1 MARTTPTRRQVLL
14 GSAAAASALS
24 WPTATVRAA
33 PPSTESITPQLVE
46 AARKEGKVIW
56 YTSVDLQVAEI
67 ISKAFEA
74 KYPGIAVRVE
84 RTGAERVFQRIGQ
97 ERASNIFACDVAQ
110 SSDAAH
116 YIAWKREG
124 ILTPCVPEDVAKH
137 FPAQHKDVDGLFAS
151 WRVWLCGIG
160 YNTKLVKV
168 EEAPKSFADLLDPKW
183 TGKLVKAHPS
193 YSGTIMTATQQ
204 MVRDLGWSYFEKLAK
219 QKVMQVQ
226 SAGDPVRKLALGE
239 RAIMVDG
246 ADYLATL
253 LKEKGEPIEF
263 VYATEGT
270 PLITGP
276 AAIMRNPPNPNAARL
291 FHNWSFTVEA
301 QQLNI
306 DVGGLRSV
314 HALVKERRD
323 RKPLSEIKLMRE
335 DAVEVDRS
343 AEEIKAKYA
352 QIFRV

>member
-1 MARTTPTRRQVLL
+1 VA
-14 GSAAAASALS
+14 
-24 WPTATVRAA
+24 VRAA
-33 PPSTESITPQLVE
+33 PPSPESITPQLIE
-46 AARKEGKVIW
+46 AARKEGKLIW
-56 YTSVDLQVAEI
+56 YTSVDLQVAEAV
-67 ISKAFEA
+67 SKAFQV
-74 KYPGIAVRVE
+74 KFPGIVVRVE

-116 YIAWKREG
+116 YIAWKRDG

-137 FPAQHKDVDGLFAS
+137 FPVQHKDADGLFAS

-160 YNTKLVKV
+160 YNTTLVKP
-168 EEAPKSFADLLDPKW
+168 EEAPKSFVELLEPKW

-204 MVRDLGWSYFEKLAK
+204 MARDLGWSYFERLAK

-226 SAGDPVRKLALGE
+226 SAGDPPRKIALGE
-239 RAIMVDG
+239 RAVMVDG
-246 ADYLATL
+246 TDYLITL
-253 LKEKGEPIEF
+253 MKEKGDPVEF

-276 AAIMRNPPNPNAARL
+276 AAIMKDPPNPNAARL

-301 QQLNI
+301 QQVNV

-314 HALVKERRD
+314 HPLVKERQD
-323 RKPLSEIKLMRE
+323 RKSLSEIKVMRE
-335 DAVEVDRS
+335 DPAEVDRL

-352 QIFRV
+352 RIFGV

>member
-1 MARTTPTRRQVLL
+1 MNKPTRRQVLL

-24 WPTATVRAA
+24 WPRTSVRAA
-33 PPSTESITPQLVE
+33 PPPPESITPPLIE

-56 YTSVDLQVAEI
+56 YTSVDLQVAET
-67 ISKAFEA
+67 ISKAFQV
-74 KYPGIAVRVE
+74 KFPGIVVRVE

-116 YIAWKREG
+116 YIAWKRDE
-124 ILTPCVPEDVAKH
+124 ILTACVPEDVAKH
-137 FPAQHKDVDGLFAS
+137 FPAQHKDADGLFAS

-168 EEAPKSFADLLDPKW
+168 EEAPKSFADLLEPKW

-193 YSGTIMTATQQ
+193 YSGTVMTATQQ
-204 MVRDLGWSYFEKLAK
+204 MARDLGWTYFEKLAK

-226 SAGDPVRKLALGE
+226 SAGDPPRKVALGE
-239 RAIMVDG
+239 RAVMVDG
-246 ADYLATL
+246 TDYLMTL
-253 LKEKGEPIEF
+253 LKEKGDPVEF

-276 AAIMRNPPNPNAARL
+276 AAIMKNPPNPNAARL
-291 FHNWSFTVEA
+291 FHIWSFTLEA
-301 QQLNI
+301 QQLNV

-314 HALVKERRD
+314 HPLVKERHD

-335 DAVEVDRS
+335 DAVEVDRL
-343 AEEIKAKYA
+343 AEDIKAKYTK
-352 QIFRV
+352 IFGV

>member
-1 MARTTPTRRQVLL
+1 LTKITPTRRQVLL
-14 GSAAAASALS
+14 GSAAAVSAFS
-24 WPTATVRAA
+24 WPRATVRAA
-33 PPSTESITPQLVE
+33 PPSPESITPQLIE
-46 AARKEGKVIW
+46 AARKEGKVVW
-56 YTSVDLQVAEI
+56 YTSVDLQVAET

-74 KYPGIAVRVE
+74 KFPGIAVRVE

-124 ILTPCVPEDVAKH
+124 ALTPCVPEDVAKH
-137 FPAQHKDVDGLFAS
+137 IPAQHRDADGLFAS

-160 YNTKLVKV
+160 YNTQLVKA
-168 EEAPKSFADLLDPKW
+168 EEAPKSFADLLEPKW

-204 MVRDLGWSYFEKLAK
+204 MARDLGWSYFEKLAK
-219 QKVMQVQ
+219 QRVMQVQ
-226 SAGDPVRKLALGE
+226 SAGDPPRKVALGE
-239 RAIMVDG
+239 RAVMVDG
-246 ADYLATL
+246 TDYLITL
-253 LKEKGEPIEF
+253 LKEKGAPIEF

-276 AAIMRNPPNPNAARL
+276 AAIMKNPPNPSAARL

-301 QQLNI
+301 QQLNV

-314 HALVKERRD
+314 HALVKERHD

-335 DAVEVDRS
+335 EPVEVDRL

-352 QIFRV
+352 QIFGV

>member
-1 MARTTPTRRQVLL
+1 MNKPTRRKVLF
-14 GSAAAASALS
+14 GSAAAASMLS
-24 WPTATVRAA
+24 WPRATVRAA
-33 PPSTESITPQLVE
+33 PPPPESITPQLVE

-56 YTSVDLQVAEI
+56 YTSVDLQVAEA
-67 ISKAFEA
+67 ISKAFQV
-74 KYPGIAVRVE
+74 KFPGIVVRVE

-97 ERASNIFACDVAQ
+97 ERGSNIFACDVAQ

-116 YIAWKREG
+116 YIAWKRDG

-137 FPAQHKDVDGLFAS
+137 FPAQHKDADGLFAS

-168 EEAPKSFADLLDPKW
+168 DEAPKGFVDLLEPKW
-183 TGKLVKAHPS
+183 AGKLVKAHPS

-204 MVRDLGWSYFEKLAK
+204 IARDLGWSYFEKLAK

-226 SAGDPVRKLALGE
+226 SAGDPPRKVALGE
-239 RAIMVDG
+239 RAVMVDG
-246 ADYLATL
+246 TDYLITL
-253 LKEKGEPIEF
+253 LKERGDQVEF
-263 VYATEGT
+263 IYATEGT

-276 AAIMRNPPNPNAARL
+276 AAIMKNPPNPNAARL

-301 QQLNI
+301 QQLNV

-314 HALVKERRD
+314 HALVKERHD

-335 DAVEVDRS
+335 DAVEVDRL
-343 AEEIKAKYA
+343 AEEIKAKYT
-352 QIFRV
+352 QIFGV

>member
-1 MARTTPTRRQVLL
+1 VA
-14 GSAAAASALS
+14 
-24 WPTATVRAA
+24 VRAA
-33 PPSTESITPQLVE
+33 PPSPESITPQLIE
-46 AARKEGKVIW
+46 AARKEGKLIW
-56 YTSVDLQVAEI
+56 YTSVDLQVAEAV
-67 ISKAFEA
+67 SKAFQV
-74 KYPGIAVRVE
+74 KFPGIVVRVE

-116 YIAWKREG
+116 YIAWKRDG

-137 FPAQHKDVDGLFAS
+137 FPVQHKDADGLFAS

-160 YNTKLVKV
+160 YNTTLVKP
-168 EEAPKSFADLLDPKW
+168 EEAPKSFVDLLEPKW

-204 MVRDLGWSYFEKLAK
+204 MARDLGWSYFERLAK

-226 SAGDPVRKLALGE
+226 SAGDPPRKIALGE
-239 RAIMVDG
+239 RAVMVDG
-246 ADYLATL
+246 TDYLITL
-253 LKEKGEPIEF
+253 MKEKGDPVEF

-276 AAIMRNPPNPNAARL
+276 AAIMKDPPNPNAARL

-301 QQLNI
+301 QQVNV

-314 HALVKERRD
+314 HPLVKERQD
-323 RKPLSEIKLMRE
+323 RKSLSEIKVMRE
-335 DAVEVDRS
+335 DPAEVDRL

-352 QIFRV
+352 RIFGV

>member
-1 MARTTPTRRQVLL
+1 MVDAAEASDMGSFILWKRQGWLAPFVPKDV
-14 GSAAAASALS
+14 AEK
-24 WPTATVRAA
+24 WPADQRDSDGVYATVRFNLS
-33 PPSTESITPQLVE
+33 PIV
-46 AARKEGKVIW
+46 
-56 YTSVDLQVAEI
+56 
-67 ISKAFEA
+67 
-74 KYPGIAVRVE
+74 
-84 RTGAERVFQRIGQ
+84 
-97 ERASNIFACDVAQ
+97 
-110 SSDAAH
+110 
-116 YIAWKREG
+116 
-124 ILTPCVPEDVAKH
+124 
-137 FPAQHKDVDGLFAS
+137 
-151 WRVWLCGIG
+151 
-160 YNTKLVKV
+160 YNTRMIKP
-168 EEAPKSFADLLDPKW
+168 EEAPKGFADLLDKKW
-183 TGKLVKAHPS
+183 DGKIVKAHPG

-253 LKEKGEPIEF
+253 LKAKGEPIEF

>member
-1 MARTTPTRRQVLL
+1 MTKPTRRQVLF
-14 GSAAAASALS
+14 GSAAAATALS
-24 WPTATVRAA
+24 WPRVAVRAA
-33 PPSTESITPQLVE
+33 PPSPESITPQLIE

-56 YTSVDLQVAEI
+56 YTSVDLQVAEAV
-67 ISKAFEA
+67 SKAFQV
-74 KYPGIAVRVE
+74 KFPGIVVRVE

-116 YIAWKREG
+116 YIAWKRDG

-137 FPAQHKDVDGLFAS
+137 FPVQHKDADGLFAS

-160 YNTKLVKV
+160 YNTKLVKP
-168 EEAPKSFADLLDPKW
+168 EEAPKSFVDLLEPKW

-204 MVRDLGWSYFEKLAK
+204 MARDLGWSYFERLAK

-226 SAGDPVRKLALGE
+226 SAGDPPRKIALGE
-239 RAIMVDG
+239 RAVMVDG
-246 ADYLATL
+246 TDYLITL
-253 LKEKGEPIEF
+253 MKEKGDPVEF
-263 VYATEGT
+263 VYAAEGT

-276 AAIMRNPPNPNAARL
+276 AAIMKDPPNPNAARL

-301 QQLNI
+301 QQLNV

-314 HALVKERRD
+314 HPLVKERQD
-323 RKPLSEIKLMRE
+323 RKSLSEIKVMRE
-335 DAVEVDRS
+335 DPAEVDRL

-352 QIFRV
+352 RIFGV